1 MKLQALFG
9 VIPKIHGKGTCARMV
24 TDMIVRM
31 RKEVADENL
40 VAPEID
46 SLVIIDRNVVC
57 IFYFIFLC
65 S

>member
-1 MKLQALFG
+1 
-9 VIPKIHGKGTCARMV
+9 
-24 TDMIVRM
+24 M